1 MSTILEKARNK
12 NAELPS
18 GKDKIIGIVVS
29 EWNSPIT
36 DSLLKGAVETLIT
49 AGVKEDDIIIEYV
62 PGSVELTFGA
72 KTLIEETLAHAVIVL
87 GCVIQGETAHFDYV
101 CDSVTQ
107 GITSLNLEYDSPVI
121 FGVLTTNNQE
131 QAEARAGGSHGNKG
145 EDCAIA
151 ALKMIALQEK
161 YLDLEE

>member
-1 MSTILEKARNK
+1 MSTLLEKARAN
-12 NAELPS
+12 NNTLPS
-18 GKDKIIGIVVS
+18 GKDRIIGVVVS
-29 EWNSPIT
+29 EWNSPVT
-36 DSLLKGAVETLIT
+36 DNLLKGAVDTLIS
-49 AGVKEDDIIIEYV
+49 AGVNDDDIIIEYV

-72 KTLIEETLAHAVIVL
+72 KTLIEGTLTHAVIVL

-107 GITSLNLEYDSPVI
+107 GITTLNIEYDTPVI

-161 YLDLEE
+161 YAQEL

>member
-1 MSTILEKARNK
+1 MSTLLEKAHTQS
-12 NAELPS
+12 ALLPP

-29 EWNSPIT
+29 EWSAAIT
-36 DSLLKGAVETLIT
+36 ESLLKGATDTLIS
-49 AGVKEDDIIIEYV
+49 AGVKETDIIIEYV

-72 KTLIEETLAHAVIVL
+72 KTIIEETLAHAVIVL

-101 CDSVTQ
+101 CESVTH
-107 GITSLNLEYDSPVI
+107 GVTTLNLEYDTPVI

-131 QAEARAGGSHGNKG
+131 QAEARAGGLHGNKG

-161 YLDLEE
+161 YRS

>member
-1 MSTILEKARNK
+1 MSTLLEKTRKENSP
-12 NAELPS
+12 LPS

-29 EWNSPIT
+29 EWNTPIT
-36 DSLLKGAVETLIT
+36 ESLLKGATDTLIA
-49 AGVKEDDIIIEYV
+49 AGVKEDDIIVEYV

-72 KTLIEETLAHAVIVL
+72 KVLVEGTLAHAIIVL
-87 GCVIQGETAHFDYV
+87 GCVIQGDTRHFDYV

-107 GITSLNLEYDSPVI
+107 GITNLNLRYDTPFI
-121 FGVLTTNNQE
+121 FGVLTTDNLE
-131 QAEARAGGSHGNKG
+131 QAEARAGGTHGNKG

-161 YLDLEE
+161 YML

>member
-1 MSTILEKARNK
+1 MSTLLEKARNQDK
-12 NAELPS
+12 SLPS

-29 EWNSPIT
+29 EWNRPIT
-36 DSLLKGAVETLIT
+36 ESLLKGSIDTLIS
-49 AGVKEDDIIIEYV
+49 AGVKEEDIIVEYV
-62 PGSVELTFGA
+62 PGSVELTLGA
-72 KTLIEETLAHAVIVL
+72 QILIEGTLAHAVIVL

-107 GITSLNLEYDSPVI
+107 GVTTLNINYNTPVI

-151 ALKMIALQEK
+151 ALKLIALQEK
-161 YLDLEE
+161 YSDLQ

>member
-1 MSTILEKARNK
+1 MSTLLEKKRTK
-12 NAELPS
+12 NNPLPS

-36 DSLLKGAVETLIT
+36 DSLLKGAVDTLIS
-49 AGVKEDDIIIEYV
+49 AGVKENDIIIEYV

-72 KTLIEETLAHAVIVL
+72 KTLIEGTLSHAVIAL

-107 GITSLNLEYDSPVI
+107 GLTTLNIEYDTPVI
-121 FGVLTTNNQE
+121 FGVLTTNDQE

-145 EDCAIA
+145 KDCAIT
-151 ALKMIALQEK
+151 ALKMIAMQQK
-161 YLDLEE
+161 YLEEL

>member
-1 MSTILEKARNK
+1 MSTILEKARNL
-12 NAELPS
+12 NTPLPL

-36 DSLLKGAVETLIT
+36 NSLLKGAVETLIS
-49 AGVKEDDIIIEYV
+49 AGVEEEDIIIEYV

-72 KTLIEETLAHAVIVL
+72 KTLIEGTLAHAIIVL
-87 GCVIQGETAHFDYV
+87 GCVIQGETKHFDYV
-101 CDSVTQ
+101 CNSVTQ
-107 GITSLNLEYDSPVI
+107 GITTLNLNYDSPVI

-131 QAEARAGGSHGNKG
+131 QAEARAGGAHGNKG

-151 ALKMIALQEK
+151 ALRMIALQEK
-161 YLDLEE
+161 YRE

>member
-121 FGVLTTNNQE
+121 FGILTTNNQE

>member
-1 MSTILEKARNK
+1 MSTLIEKSRNQ
-12 NAELPS
+12 NASLPN

-36 DSLLKGAVETLIT
+36 ENLLKGAVDTLVL
-49 AGVKEDDIIIEYV
+49 AGVKKSDIIIEYV
-62 PGSVELTFGA
+62 PGSVELTLGA
-72 KTLIEETLAHAVIVL
+72 QTLLEGTLSHAIIVL
-87 GCVIQGETAHFDYV
+87 GCVVQGETAHFDYV

-107 GITSLNLEYDSPVI
+107 GITTLNIEYNTPVI

-131 QAEARAGGSHGNKG
+131 QAEARAGGTHGNKG

-161 YLDLEE
+161 YRN

>member
-1 MSTILEKARNK
+1 MSTLLEKSRTQSAP
-12 NAELPS
+12 LPS
-18 GKDKIIGIVVS
+18 GADKIIGIVVS
-29 EWNSPIT
+29 EWNAPIT
-36 DSLLKGAVETLIT
+36 ESLLKGATDTLIS
-49 AGVKEDDIIIEYV
+49 AGVKESDIIVEYV

-107 GITSLNLEYDSPVI
+107 GITTLNLEYDTPVI

-161 YLDLEE
+161 YLEE

>member
-12 NAELPS
+12 NVELPS

-36 DSLLKGAVETLIT
+36 NSLLKGAVDTLIA
-49 AGVKEDDIIIEYV
+49 AGVNEDDIIIEYV

-72 KTLIEETLAHAVIVL
+72 KMLIEETLAHAVIVL

-107 GITSLNLEYDSPVI
+107 GITTLNIEYDSPVI

>member
-12 NAELPS
+12 NVELPS

-36 DSLLKGAVETLIT
+36 NSLLKGAVDTLIA
-49 AGVKEDDIIIEYV
+49 AGVNEDDIIIEYV

-107 GITSLNLEYDSPVI
+107 GITTLNIEYDSPVI

>member
-12 NAELPS
+12 NTPLPS

-36 DSLLKGAVETLIT
+36 NNLLKGAIDTLIST
-49 AGVKEDDIIIEYV
+49 GVKENDIIVEYV

-72 KTLIEETLAHAVIVL
+72 KTLIEETLAHAIIVL
-87 GCVIQGETAHFDYV
+87 GCVIKGETAHFDYV

-107 GITSLNLEYDSPVI
+107 GITTLNLEYDSPVI
-121 FGVLTTNNQE
+121 FGVLTTNTQE
-131 QAEARAGGSHGNKG
+131 QAEARSGGTHGNKG

-161 YLDLEE
+161 YRS

>member
-1 MSTILEKARNK
+1 MSTILEKVRNL
-12 NAELPS
+12 NTPLPL

-36 DSLLKGAVETLIT
+36 NSLLKGAVETLIS
-49 AGVKEDDIIIEYV
+49 AGVEEEDIIIEYV

-72 KTLIEETLAHAVIVL
+72 KTLIEGTLAHAIIVL
-87 GCVIQGETAHFDYV
+87 GCVIQGETKHFDYV
-101 CDSVTQ
+101 CNSVTQ
-107 GITSLNLEYDSPVI
+107 GITTLNLNYDSPVI

-131 QAEARAGGSHGNKG
+131 QAEARAGGAHGNKG
-145 EDCAIA
+145 VDCAIA

-161 YLDLEE
+161 YRE

>member
-1 MSTILEKARNK
+1 MSTLLEKKRNQ
-12 NAELPS
+12 NTPLPS

-36 DSLLKGAVETLIT
+36 NSLLKGAVDTLIS

-72 KTLIEETLAHAVIVL
+72 KTIIEGTLAHAVIVL

-107 GITSLNLEYDSPVI
+107 GITTLNLDYDSPVI
-121 FGVLTTNNQE
+121 FGLLTTNNQE
-131 QAEARAGGSHGNKG
+131 QAEARAGGTHGNKG
-145 EDCAIA
+145 VDCAIA

-161 YLDLEE
+161 YID

>member
-1 MSTILEKARNK
+1 MSTILEKARNL
-12 NAELPS
+12 NTPLPL

-36 DSLLKGAVETLIT
+36 NSLLKGAVETLIS
-49 AGVKEDDIIIEYV
+49 AGVEEEDIIIEYV

-72 KTLIEETLAHAVIVL
+72 KTLIEGTLAHAIIVL
-87 GCVIQGETAHFDYV
+87 GCVIQGETKHFDYV
-101 CDSVTQ
+101 CNSVTQ
-107 GITSLNLEYDSPVI
+107 GITTLNLNYDSPVI

-131 QAEARAGGSHGNKG
+131 QAEARAGGAHGNKG
-145 EDCAIA
+145 VDCAIA

-161 YLDLEE
+161 YRE

>member
-1 MSTILEKARNK
+1 MSTLLEKKHKQNVP
-12 NAELPS
+12 LPS
-18 GKDKIIGIVVS
+18 GKNKIIGIVVS
-29 EWNSPIT
+29 EWNAPIT
-36 DSLLKGAVETLIT
+36 ESLLKGATETLIA

-72 KTLIEETLAHAVIVL
+72 KVLVENTLAHAVIVL
-87 GCVIQGETAHFDYV
+87 GCVIQGETKHFDYV

-107 GITSLNLEYDSPVI
+107 GITKLNVHYPTPVI
-121 FGVLTTNNQE
+121 FGVLTTDNLE
-131 QAEARAGGSHGNKG
+131 QAEARAGGTHGNKG

-161 YLDLEE
+161 YLEIDI